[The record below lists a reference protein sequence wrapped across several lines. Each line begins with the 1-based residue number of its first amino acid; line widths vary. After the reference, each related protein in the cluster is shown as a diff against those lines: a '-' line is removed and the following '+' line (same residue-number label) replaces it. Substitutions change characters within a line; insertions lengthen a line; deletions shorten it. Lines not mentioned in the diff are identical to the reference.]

1 MAEYLPSPE
10 VEAVVQ
16 FLRDETNSTLL
27 QQVRYLVITP
37 RRDET
42 NSTLLQQVRRE
53 YVNNHV
59 SHHVSTRR
67 LLRDRY

>member
-27 QQVRYLVITP
+27 QQVR
-37 RRDET
+37 
-42 NSTLLQQVRRE
+42 RE
-53 YVNNHV
+53 YVSNHV
-59 SHHVSTRR
+59 SDHLSTRR
-67 LLRDRY
+67 LLRVTPFYFLLPAS